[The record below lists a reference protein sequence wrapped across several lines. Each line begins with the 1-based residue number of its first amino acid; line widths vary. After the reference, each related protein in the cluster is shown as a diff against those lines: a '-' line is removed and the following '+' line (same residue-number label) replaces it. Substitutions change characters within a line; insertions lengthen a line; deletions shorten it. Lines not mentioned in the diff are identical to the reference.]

1 MKMDG
6 KLMRLKGEAMGQLC
20 SLSRTAQNQRTGPWD
35 TIMRQGQKKQLNQ
48 KTSYNHL
55 RCH

>member
-6 KLMRLKGEAMGQLC
+6 KLMRLMGEAMGQLC